1 MKKYYLAFVIPLLIN
16 ILFGETIT
24 VSGRVLDKNNNPI
37 SGVNIYSDTIG
48 TESQLDGSFRFD
60 FEESSIITFSHIGYK
75 NKEINAVPKY
85 SIVYLDLDILH
96 GKGIQISASRAIPGI
111 TPSAFSTLSKEE
123 IAYNYTIE
131 DVPLVLASE
140 PGIYAY
146 SESGNG
152 TGYSYVSIR
161 GFDQSK
167 IAVMIDNVPL
177 NDNESHQVYWVDHG
191 DVLSDAKDV
200 QIQRGIGNSLYGSA
214 AFGGSINVITE
225 ITKNEEELM
234 ASIGFG
240 SFNTK
245 KYRVN
250 YNTGNRL
257 GENLGIKLRLSQIE
271 SEGYRDFHNSFQ
283 RSGLI
288 GIEHKTDKITH
299 QFRAQL
305 GYENTDLTWDGIAAS
320 DINDRDL
327 RRISYQSYT
336 DDFYQKIYSLN
347 SSYQYSNNLSFRNV
361 VYLVRGKG
369 YYEVFKEDA
378 SFYDYNLDVN
388 DQFPDSTE
396 QALNTGLLRRKW
408 IVNTYY
414 GAAPVLT
421 WRNNIMRLDIGG
433 ELRYYSGDHF
443 GEVSNFSNEELQSA
457 FSENWYKY
465 YQYIG
470 SKTSF
475 TGFVHLLYSLTD
487 NLKLIGDLQYQG
499 HRWELEQKLIG
510 HAKGHNLSA
519 PWNFVNPR
527 FGLIYDMNDKISV
540 FANYGKA
547 QKEPADNQI
556 IEADD
561 VWSEPI
567 MASAELV
574 DNSEIGFSFISGSIN
589 SNLNIYR
596 MKYKNEQLKNI
607 DIKQE
612 GEYNYYS
619 ADATIHQGIEFDVA
633 FNFIQRLNVS
643 FNGTINHNS
652 FESGNSK
659 GNILPNTPLTL
670 GNSIISYQNSK
681 VIQTFVKLRYVGKQ
695 FVDDNNTSEG
705 VIDPFTLVDIGS
717 SLKIGKTA
725 LNLKINNLFDTM
737 YSTFGYGYEWDGY
750 WAYFWPGATRSFYV
764 NLAYNF

>member
-1 MKKYYLAFVIPLLIN
+1 
-16 ILFGETIT
+16 
-24 VSGRVLDKNNNPI
+24 
-37 SGVNIYSDTIG
+37 
-48 TESQLDGSFRFD
+48 
-60 FEESSIITFSHIGYK
+60 
-75 NKEINAVPKY
+75 
-85 SIVYLDLDILH
+85 
-96 GKGIQISASRAIPGI
+96 
-111 TPSAFSTLSKEE
+111 
-123 IAYNYTIE
+123 
-131 DVPLVLASE
+131 
-140 PGIYAY
+140 
-146 SESGNG
+146 
-152 TGYSYVSIR
+152 
-161 GFDQSK
+161 
-167 IAVMIDNVPL
+167 
-177 NDNESHQVYWVDHG
+177 
-191 DVLSDAKDV
+191 
-200 QIQRGIGNSLYGSA
+200 
-214 AFGGSINVITE
+214 
-225 ITKNEEELM
+225 
-234 ASIGFG
+234 
-240 SFNTK
+240 
-245 KYRVN
+245 
-250 YNTGNRL
+250 
-257 GENLGIKLRLSQIE
+257 
-271 SEGYRDFHNSFQ
+271 
-283 RSGLI
+283 
-288 GIEHKTDKITH
+288 
-299 QFRAQL
+299 
-305 GYENTDLTWDGIAAS
+305 
-320 DINDRDL
+320 
-327 RRISYQSYT
+327 
-336 DDFYQKIYSLN
+336 
-347 SSYQYSNNLSFRNV
+347 V

-378 SFYDYNLDVN
+378 SFYDYNLDIN

-421 WRNNIMRLDIGG
+421 WRNNIMRVDIGG

-457 FSENWYKY
+457 FSEIWYKY

-475 TGFVHLLYSLTD
+475 TGFIHLLYTLTD
-487 NLKLIGDLQYQG
+487 NFKLIGDLQYQG

-567 MASAELV
+567 IASAEIL
-574 DNSEIGFSFISGSIN
+574 DNSEIGFSFISGTIN

-596 MKYKNEQLKNI
+596 MNFKNEQLKNI
-607 DIKQE
+607 DIEQE

-633 FNFIQRLNVS
+633 FNLIQKLDIS
-643 FNGTINHNS
+643 FNGAINHNS
-652 FESGNSK
+652 FGSGNSK

-670 GNSIISYQNSK
+670 GNSIISYQHSK

-695 FVDDNNTSEG
+695 FVDDNNTPEG
-705 VIDPFTLVDIGS
+705 VIDPFTLLDIGS
-717 SLKIGKTA
+717 SLKFDKTA

-750 WAYFWPGATRSFYV
+750 WAYFWPGATRSFYA
-764 NLAYNF
+764 NLEYHF

>member
-1 MKKYYLAFVIPLLIN
+1 M
-16 ILFGETIT
+16 
-24 VSGRVLDKNNNPI
+24 
-37 SGVNIYSDTIG
+37 
-48 TESQLDGSFRFD
+48 
-60 FEESSIITFSHIGYK
+60 
-75 NKEINAVPKY
+75 
-85 SIVYLDLDILH
+85 
-96 GKGIQISASRAIPGI
+96 
-111 TPSAFSTLSKEE
+111 
-123 IAYNYTIE
+123 
-131 DVPLVLASE
+131 
-140 PGIYAY
+140 
-146 SESGNG
+146 
-152 TGYSYVSIR
+152 
-161 GFDQSK
+161 
-167 IAVMIDNVPL
+167 
-177 NDNESHQVYWVDHG
+177 
-191 DVLSDAKDV
+191 
-200 QIQRGIGNSLYGSA
+200 
-214 AFGGSINVITE
+214 
-225 ITKNEEELM
+225 
-234 ASIGFG
+234 
-240 SFNTK
+240 
-245 KYRVN
+245 
-250 YNTGNRL
+250 
-257 GENLGIKLRLSQIE
+257 
-271 SEGYRDFHNSFQ
+271 
-283 RSGLI
+283 
-288 GIEHKTDKITH
+288 
-299 QFRAQL
+299 
-305 GYENTDLTWDGIAAS
+305 
-320 DINDRDL
+320 
-327 RRISYQSYT
+327 
-336 DDFYQKIYSLN
+336 
-347 SSYQYSNNLSFRNV
+347 

-369 YYEVFKEDA
+369 YYEVFKEDV

>member
-1 MKKYYLAFVIPLLIN
+1 MKKYTPLFLIPLLISN
-16 ILFGETIT
+16 LLAETIT

-37 SGVNIYSDTIG
+37 PGVNIYSG
-48 TESQLDGSFRFD
+48 TAGVVSQADGSFSL
-60 FEESSIITFSHIGYK
+60 EVTESSQISYSHIGYK
-75 NKEINAVPKY
+75 NVEIHPSSKY
-85 SIVYLDLDILH
+85 SIIYMDLDILH
-96 GKGIQISASRAIPGI
+96 GEGIQISASRAIPGI
-111 TPSAFSTLSKEE
+111 TPSAFSILSKEE
-123 IAYNYTIE
+123 IAQNYTIE
-131 DVPLVLASE
+131 DVPMVLASE

-177 NDNESHQVYWVDHG
+177 NDNESHQVYWVDHA
-191 DVLSDAKDV
+191 DVLSDAKNV

-214 AFGGSINVITE
+214 AFGGSINIITE
-225 ITKNEEELM
+225 ISKNEREM
-234 ASIGFG
+234 TASVGFG
-240 SFNTK
+240 SYNTK
-245 KYRVN
+245 KYRIN
-250 YNTGNRL
+250 YNAGNGFGEHL
-257 GENLGIKLRLSQIE
+257 GLNVRLSQIE
-271 SEGYRDFHNSFQ
+271 SDGYRDFHHSIQ
-283 RSGLI
+283 QSGLI
-288 GIEHKTDKITH
+288 GIEHKTNKMTN
-299 QFRAQL
+299 QFRVQL

-320 DINDRDL
+320 DINDREL
-327 RRISYQSYT
+327 RRISYKSYT
-336 DDFYQKIYSLN
+336 DDFFQQIFSLN
-347 SSYQYSNNLSFRNV
+347 SSYQFSDDLSFRNV
-361 VYLVRGKG
+361 VYLVKGKG
-369 YYEVFKEDA
+369 YYEVLKEGVN
-378 SFYDYNLDVN
+378 YYNYNLDVN
-388 DQFPDSTE
+388 NQFNDSTE
-396 QALNTGLLRRKW
+396 QILTIDLLQRKW

-421 WRNNIMRLDIGG
+421 WRNNTLRLDIGG
-433 ELRYYSGDHF
+433 ELRYYTGDHF

-510 HAKGHNLSA
+510 HAKGYNLSA

-540 FANYGKA
+540 FANYGKS

-659 GNILPNTPLTL
+659 GNILPNAPLTL
-670 GNSIISYQNSK
+670 GNSIISYQHSK

-764 NLAYNF
+764 SLAYNF